1 MKRGRFVPLAG
12 KAENTPVVIFKIKFF
27 TYSEAK
33 PVQIRNVY

>member
-1 MKRGRFVPLAG
+1 MRGRFVLLVR
-12 KAENTPVVIFKIKFF
+12 KAEKFSDGDTSIKFF